1 MSKNRGSSRPIRGI
15 VVHVKPNPYS
25 RCGLRILGL
34 STCATLLLAL
44 TSGTASAQKNAVPTI
59 ADAVDWKVNTISPVA
74 NPLHFE
80 DPIIRTE
87 LRPVFVYH
95 NLHNGFI
102 TGGGQAQL
110 YALQIRYAI
119 TDRLAFIATQ
129 DGYLDINSGVLGNP
143 DGWMDLAAGFKY
155 ALIDDLEN
163 QFILTPGFTYLI
175 PSGDRRV
182 FQGRG
187 GGEFD
192 LFVSAMKGF
201 GDFHLTGNV
210 GFRIPVVSAENSSIF
225 HTNLMADYYVS
236 RWFIPFV
243 QMSTWTVVN
252 AGNNIPGLT
261 SEGYDIIN
269 FGAGSSQ
276 GLTQVTLGAGFRVRL
291 TDQVDVGLAY
301 EKAVAT
307 PQGLFDDRYTF
318 DLSIRF

>member
-1 MSKNRGSSRPIRGI
+1 M
-15 VVHVKPNPYS
+15 
-25 RCGLRILGL
+25 GLN
-34 STCATLLLAL
+34 TCATLVFAL
-44 TSGTASAQKNAVPTI
+44 ISGTASAQKNAVPTL

-80 DPIIRTE
+80 DPVIRTE

-95 NLHNGFI
+95 NIHKGFI

-129 DGYLDINSGVLGNP
+129 DGYLDINAGALGNP

-155 ALIDDLEN
+155 ALIDDMEN
-163 QFILTPGFTYLI
+163 QFILTPGLTYLI

-210 GFRIPVVSAENSSIF
+210 GFRIPVVANENSSIF

-243 QMSTWTVVN
+243 QMSTWTVAN

-269 FGAGSSQ
+269 FGGGASQ

-291 TDQVDVGLAY
+291 TDNLDLGLAY

-307 PQGLFDDRYTF
+307 PQGLYDDRYTF

>member
-1 MSKNRGSSRPIRGI
+1 MLYTGVNLNPTPNRRW
-15 VVHVKPNPYS
+15 
-25 RCGLRILGL
+25 LRTLGVGA
-34 STCATLLLAL
+34 CATVVFAL
-44 TSGTASAQKNAVPTI
+44 TQESAQAQKNPAPTL
-59 ADAVDWKVNTISPVA
+59 AEAVDWKVNTISPVA

-80 DPIIRTE
+80 DPVIRSE
-87 LRPVFVYH
+87 IRPVFVYH
-95 NLHNGFI
+95 NIHPGFL

-119 TDRLAFIATQ
+119 TERLAFIATQ
-129 DGYLDINSGVLGNP
+129 DGYFDINSGALGNP

-155 ALIDDLEN
+155 ALIDDPAN
-163 QFILTPGFTYLI
+163 QFILTPGFTYTI

-201 GDFHLTGNV
+201 GDFHLTGNI
-210 GFRIPVVSAENSSIF
+210 GFRLPLVSNENSSFF
-225 HTNLMADYYVS
+225 HTSFMADYFVS

-243 QMSTWTVVN
+243 QVNTWTVMN

-261 SEGYDIIN
+261 SEGYDVIN
-269 FGAGSSQ
+269 FGAGASQ
-276 GLTQVTLGAGFRVRL
+276 GVTQVTLGGGFRVRL
-291 TDQVDVGLAY
+291 TDNLDIGLAY
-301 EKAVAT
+301 EKAAAV
-307 PQGLFDDRYTF
+307 PYGLFDDRYTF